1 MSLLQEYRQIR
12 EKIGEEKFEH
22 IEAFLNKH
30 PQYLLSDVYY
40 KENIWKEFE
49 KWEGENYDS

>member
-1 MSLLQEYRQIR
+1 MSLLQEYRQIKQ
-12 EKIGEEKFEH
+12 KIGEEKFEH

-40 KENIWKEFE
+40 KENVWQEFE
-49 KWEGENYDS
+49 RWEGENYDS

>member
-1 MSLLQEYRQIR
+1 MSILQEYKQIR
-12 EKIGEEKFEH
+12 KRIGEEKFSH
-22 IEAFLNKH
+22 IEDFLSKH
-30 PQYLLSDVYY
+30 PHYCLSDVYY

>member
-1 MSLLQEYRQIR
+1 MSLLQEYRQIKER
-12 EKIGEEKFEH
+12 IGEEKFEH
-22 IEAFLNKH
+22 IEVFLNKH